1 MITTVNR
8 IGVHAPAQLI
18 YKMASATERWP
29 ILLSHYRFVRVLSG
43 DGDDDRTVEMA
54 ARRGW
59 IPVRW
64 IAVQHNDP
72 KVPSVAFHHIAGW
85 TKGMDVLWSFEEN
98 HGETIVSISHS
109 LDFDFPI
116 AGTFLE
122 KHIVAGYFIDG
133 VATRTLAQMKRLAE
147 EIHV

>member
-1 MITTVNR
+1 MIATVNR
-8 IGVHAPAQLI
+8 IGVHAPAQRI
-18 YKMASATERWP
+18 YEMASATERWP
-29 ILLSHYRFVRVLSG
+29 VLLPHYRFVRVLSG
-43 DGDDDRTVEMA
+43 DGDNERTVEMA
-54 ARRGW
+54 ARRGC

-85 TKGMDVLWSFEEN
+85 TKGMDVLWRFEESN
-98 HGETIVSISHS
+98 GETIVSISHW
-109 LDFDFPI
+109 LDFAFPI
-116 AGTFLE
+116 GAAFLE
-122 KHIVAGYFIDG
+122 KHVVAGYFIDG